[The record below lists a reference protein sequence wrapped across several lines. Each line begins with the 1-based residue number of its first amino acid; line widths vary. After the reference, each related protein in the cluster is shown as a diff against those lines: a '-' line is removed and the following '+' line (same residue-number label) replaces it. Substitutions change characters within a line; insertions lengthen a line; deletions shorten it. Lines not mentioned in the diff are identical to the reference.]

1 MWTYWWSGFFDGSII
16 ASLWPSYWPTLEQPY
31 RYFTVWATIGN
42 AECIIHHRT
51 PTTQARGS
59 EHTHKYP
66 LCIGTEIHVNLIWS
80 RTHEGCTDCDTST
93 VWVSAPPSVDGASV
107 KSICFWPWLA
117 DWREPMEWDLI
128 WCQTE
133 HLDEA
138 AYMDFARACV
148 CVCMYWTLYYSL
160 WCLCASWWE
169 LVQRGAR
176 FESPLLDRME
186 RLESEQVLHGEKD
199 LLMLWLIKRTAVMWS
214 HIHMPYQHST
224 QSCQSRKNQDSI
236 SGSQV

>member
-1 MWTYWWSGFFDGSII
+1 MWTYWWSGFFDGSTI

-138 AYMDFARACV
+138 AYMDFARV
-148 CVCMYWTLYYSL
+148 CVCACIGPCTTAYGVYVHPGESLCKEEPGLSHRCWTEWKDWRVS
-160 WCLCASWWE
+160 
-169 LVQRGAR
+169 R
-176 FESPLLDRME
+176 FCM
-186 RLESEQVLHGEKD
+186 VKK
-199 LLMLWLIKRTAVMWS
+199 I
-214 HIHMPYQHST
+214 
-224 QSCQSRKNQDSI
+224 C
-236 SGSQV
+236 

>member
-1 MWTYWWSGFFDGSII
+1 MWTWYEVGHMRAVLI
-16 ASLWPSYWPTLEQPY
+16 
-31 RYFTVWATIGN
+31 V
-42 AECIIHHRT
+42 
-51 PTTQARGS
+51 TQAQC
-59 EHTHKYP
+59 ECQHH
-66 LCIGTEIHVNLIWS
+66 LLL
-80 RTHEGCTDCDTST
+80 T
-93 VWVSAPPSVDGASV
+93 VRLWNPSVSGHDWLTEGNQWSETWFGV
-107 KSICFWPWLA
+107 KRSTWM
-117 DWREPMEWDLI
+117 RQRI
-128 WCQTE
+128 WIS
-133 HLDEA
+133 
-138 AYMDFARACV
+138 RVCV